1 MHVSAVQAHPST
13 WIIPLHGVPGG
24 LVGYPRAS
32 LKSILWVQFSPIAHS
47 RRDFLHK
54 KSDQRTAREREFATF
69 GENRRAVRMLTPM
82 SDKNEGTYRGGEGTT
97 PVTTAFVQKIAEG
110 TSKTSYELS

>member
-1 MHVSAVQAHPST
+1 MNT
-13 WIIPLHGVPGG
+13 KCPLCYRSEYSERPGG

-97 PVTTAFVQKIAEG
+97 PVTTACPEDR
-110 TSKTSYELS
+110 